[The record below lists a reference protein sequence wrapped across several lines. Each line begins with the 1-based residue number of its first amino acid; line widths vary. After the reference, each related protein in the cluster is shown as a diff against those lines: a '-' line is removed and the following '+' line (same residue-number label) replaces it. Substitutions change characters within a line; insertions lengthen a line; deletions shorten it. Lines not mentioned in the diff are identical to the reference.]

1 MSQVLE
7 KMKEFTVSHSLYV
20 TNKIIFFNFVHILF
34 NCLSVHDVVLFL
46 GESQESKGLF
56 QFMKKTKTVRHK
68 PEGEG
73 IYLDDL
79 NLKEM
84 DPEVAKLYFPK
95 R

>member
-1 MSQVLE
+1 MFYFLDGLWFNGTCSSFISVGDIDE
-7 KMKEFTVSHSLYV
+7 SILY
-20 TNKIIFFNFVHILF
+20 
-34 NCLSVHDVVLFL
+34 FL

-79 NLKEM
+79 NLEEM

>member
-1 MSQVLE
+1 MFYFLDGLWFNGTCSSFISVGDFDE
-7 KMKEFTVSHSLYV
+7 SLLY
-20 TNKIIFFNFVHILF
+20 
-34 NCLSVHDVVLFL
+34 FL

-79 NLKEM
+79 NLEEM